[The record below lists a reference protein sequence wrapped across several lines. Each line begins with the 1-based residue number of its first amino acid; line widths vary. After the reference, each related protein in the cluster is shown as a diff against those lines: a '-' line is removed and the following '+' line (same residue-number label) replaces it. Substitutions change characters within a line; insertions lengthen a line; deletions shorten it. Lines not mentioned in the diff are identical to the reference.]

1 MVWDKII
8 YWGSE
13 YGGALQACLISAP
26 ILFLHASSHKLDK
39 SSTLMVLFCLYHV
52 HRREHFRCCVTGPWK
67 MKSPG
72 MRPKCRFTSSTTNAF
87 EDPWWLNINTSL
99 ITYTGK
105 REKID
110 LSMLTW
116 VWVSMVWNSKCY
128 FYSCISASFT
138 QFLFFAFII
147 QDATVRINNC
157 TRKSKILNF
166 FEFANYNNLLSN
178 EN

>member
-1 MVWDKII
+1 MLLAINSTSRLPWW
-8 YWGSE
+8 YCF
-13 YGGALQACLISAP
+13 AC
-26 ILFLHASSHKLDK
+26 
-39 SSTLMVLFCLYHV
+39 TTYTG
-52 HRREHFRCCVTGPWK
+52 REHFRCCVTGPWK

-116 VWVSMVWNSKCY
+116 VWVSIVWNSKCY